1 MEWLILLINTVS
13 TSLTRPPF
21 VHNMGYNRA
30 TPFELKMILGKSISF
45 QEPQCITTC
54 KLDASDNPKTEDD
67 DDELNV
73 YCTNS
78 WANQIV
84 YNVALKKIK
93 TYGKLGSGTG
103 EFWNP
108 RGITVN
114 PQGDL
119 YVADLGNNRI
129 VRLKDDI
136 DSLRWVTTIGH
147 FGGNKG
153 EFDQPYDVAIDSY
166 KRIWVT
172 DKGNNRIQIFN
183 DSSKFVKEITGLVLP
198 TGIAVVDE
206 EENWA
211 RHKNNFLVV
220 IDDNGRRIQKFDLDG
235 KLLAKAEFQLLKL
248 DSAYFKSVAID
259 YIGNIWVTDKINRCV
274 HKFDRLLRYLDK
286 IELQDAPRG
295 IGIWRRYG
303 QVFIVSREAIDY
315 YWIGV
320 DGFIEGCYPKIF
332 DSKEKGVTIS
342 IYITEPAEITSKI
355 YDSNN
360 KLVRNFISDYTE
372 EALEHNIVWDGKD
385 NSGNPVKSGEYKIEM
400 MLEPTYSSR
409 GFFKKILRTSVTAK

>member
-1 MEWLILLINTVS
+1 MGLMLLFINTVS

-21 VHNMGYNRA
+21 GHNMGYNRA
-30 TPFELKMILGKSISF
+30 TPFELKMMLGKSISF
-45 QEPQCITTC
+45 HDPQCIAAC

-67 DDELNV
+67 DDELTV

-78 WANQIV
+78 WADQIV
-84 YNVALKKIK
+84 YNVALKKVK
-93 TYGKLGSGTG
+93 TYGKLGLGIG

-108 RGITVN
+108 MGITAN
-114 PQGDL
+114 TQGDL

-136 DSLRWVTTIGH
+136 DSLRWITTIGH
-147 FGGNKG
+147 FGTNKG
-153 EFDQPYDVAIDSY
+153 EFDRPYDVAIDSY

-183 DSSKFVKEITGLVLP
+183 DSSQFVKEITGLILP

-206 EENWA
+206 EEPWA
-211 RHKNNFLVV
+211 RHKNNFFVV
-220 IDDNGRRIQKFDLDG
+220 IDGNGRRIQKFDLDG

-259 YIGNIWVTDKINRCV
+259 YIGNIWVTDKTNRCV
-274 HKFDRLLRYLDK
+274 HKFDRFLRYLDK
-286 IELQDAPRG
+286 VELQDAPRG

-320 DGFIEGCYPKIF
+320 DGYIEGCYPKIF

-342 IYITEPAEITSKI
+342 IYITDPAIVTSKI
-355 YDSNN
+355 YDSHN
-360 KLVRNFISDYTE
+360 KPVRDFISDYTE
-372 EALEHNIVWDGKD
+372 EAFENNIVWDGKD
-385 NSGNPVKSGEYKIEM
+385 NSGNPVKPGEYKIEM
-400 MLEPTYSSR
+400 ILEPTYSSR
-409 GFFKKILRTSVTAK
+409 GFFKKILQTSITAK